1 MDKSEIEKN
10 LDFVFRNIVSD
21 QTLEALKSS
30 YDTLAD
36 VSISQLGVDSLE
48 IIKIFFNL
56 EEMLKIQLDYEKL
69 DLEQIST
76 PRKIIEFIDTNS

>member
-76 PRKIIEFIDTNS
+76 PRKIIEFIHTNS